1 MYIYIQFSLELEKKG
16 GGEICSSSK
25 LDSRILEREKKK
37 RKEKKI
43 EGKANRER
51 KERWIADEENK
62 RDEIKGED
70 SVV

>member
-16 GGEICSSSK
+16 GGKNLFFFEIWFANSGTRK
-25 LDSRILEREKKK
+25 EKKE
-37 RKEKKI
+37 RKKI